1 VTAFPFTPMSA
12 AQLENLVRERIE
24 RIADDSDSSWLRD
37 VADDL
42 GDVTVGIWRCPSG
55 EITCAEG
62 ACGDCDCCDNV
73 TLWESPLDWE
83 PKCMYCGRPALLVE
97 IAGRFDYTPPT
108 HERG

>member
-1 VTAFPFTPMSA
+1 LTAFPFTPMSHE
-12 AQLENLVRERIE
+12 QLENLVRDRIE
-24 RIADDSDSSWLRD
+24 RLTDDSDLSWLRD

-42 GDVTVGIWRCPSG
+42 SNVEIGVWRCPSG

-62 ACGDCDCCDNV
+62 ACGDCDCCNNV

-83 PKCMYCGRPALLVE
+83 PECGWCGRKALLVE
-97 IAGRFDYTPPT
+97 IVGCLDYAPSQ